1 MHGIPPV
8 DGFPTLVSEVRS
20 VPLPTRYGSFT
31 AHAFGFASGNTHVAL
46 VMGDADK
53 KTAPLTRLHSEC
65 MTGDVFGSLRCDC
78 GIQLQAALRDIWLS
92 GQGILLYLTGHEGRG
107 IGLIGKLRA
116 YLEQDNGAD
125 TVDANLRLGYP
136 VDGRNYSEA
145 AAVLQRLGVSR
156 IRLMTNN
163 PKKTEGLSSNGILID
178 EVVAHAT
185 AGHLRNHD
193 YLSTKQARLGH
204 RAPAG
209 IPVPAAQLPPVD
221 VAAVIGPT
229 RTHAGRPH
237 IVVKYAQTLDGRI
250 ATASG
255 DSKWISGEPER
266 RVAHA
271 LRAAC
276 DAVLVGVGT
285 ACTDDPQLTVR
296 MVDGASPTRVVLDS
310 NLRTPVDAKLFD
322 DQAPTVVICRLG
334 ADPSRVAQL
343 VERGVVVRS
352 VPPDT
357 GGVNLDAALREL
369 DGIGI
374 RTLLV
379 EGGSRVITSLLKQ
392 RLADRLIVSISP
404 RVVGSGVN
412 AVGDLGT
419 NLVTDGIA
427 LTGHNVFSVGDDLL
441 FAADPTR
448 AENGVN
454 LPVDVSGRRGLNVT
468 RPEQLSDAHLAL

>member
-1 MHGIPPV
+1 M
-8 DGFPTLVSEVRS
+8 LVSEVRS
-20 VPLPTRYGSFT
+20 VPLPTIYGSFT
-31 AHAFGFASGNTHVAL
+31 AHAFSFASGNTHVAL
-46 VMGDADK
+46 VLDADHREP
-53 KTAPLTRLHSEC
+53 APLTRLHSEC
-65 MTGDVFGSLRCDC
+65 LTGDVFGSLRCDC
-78 GIQLQAALRDIWLS
+78 GIQLHAALRDIWLN

-163 PKKTEGLSSNGILID
+163 PAKLEGLSAHGILVD
-178 EVVAHAT
+178 EVVPHAT
-185 AGHLRNHD
+185 AGHLRNHQ
-193 YLSTKQARLGH
+193 YLSTKQAKLGH

-221 VAAVIGPT
+221 VTALIGPT
-229 RTHAGRPH
+229 RGHAGRPH
-237 IVVKYAQTLDGRI
+237 VVVKYAQTLDGRI

-276 DAVLVGVGT
+276 DGVLVGVGT

-296 MVDGASPTRVVLDS
+296 MVAGASPTRVVLDS
-310 NLRTPVDAKLFD
+310 DLRTPVTSKLFD
-322 DQAPTVVICRLG
+322 DQAPTVVIGRIG
-334 ADPSRVAQL
+334 ADPARVEQL
-343 VERGVVVRS
+343 ARHGAVVRT
-352 VPPDT
+352 VPAGPH
-357 GGVNLDAALREL
+357 GVNLTAALREL
-369 DGIGI
+369 HSIGI
-374 RTLLV
+374 RNLLV
-379 EGGSRVITSLLKQ
+379 EGGARVITSLL
-392 RLADRLIVSISP
+392 RHRVVDRLIVSVSP
-404 RVVGSGVN
+404 RVVGSGVS

-419 NLVTDGIA
+419 NLIRDGIA
-427 LTGHNVFSVGDDLL
+427 LTRQQIFSVGDDVL
-441 FAADPTR
+441 FAAD
-448 AENGVN
+448 
-454 LPVDVSGRRGLNVT
+454 
-468 RPEQLSDAHLAL
+468 LSDGRQEPESID